1 VSNPEN
7 FKYGDIIHLPHHVSD
22 KRPRIPMVSRA
33 AQFSPFAALTGY
45 DAAIRE
51 TGRLTDRRIE
61 LSEEQLQELDR
72 KQQLLMEN
80 IRDCPEVS
88 VTYFVPDERKQGG
101 AYITVTGRVKRINPY
116 TRAMT
121 LTDQTSIPMDE
132 ILELESDLFQKII

>member
-7 FKYGDIIHLPHHVSD
+7 FKYGDIIYLPHHVSD
-22 KRPRIPMVSRA
+22 KQPRMSMVSRA

-61 LSEEQLQELDR
+61 LSEELLQELDR
-72 KQQLLMEN
+72 KQQLLKKN

-101 AYITVTGRVKRINPY
+101 AYTTVTGRVKGINPY
-116 TRAMT
+116 TRTMT

-132 ILELESDLFQKII
+132 ILELESDLFWKTI

>member
-1 VSNPEN
+1 MSNPEN

>member
-132 ILELESDLFQKII
+132 ILELESDLFRKII

>member
-1 VSNPEN
+1 MSNPEN

-88 VTYFVPDERKQGG
+88 VTYFVPDEQKQGG
-101 AYITVTGRVKRINPY
+101 AYITITGRVKRINPY

-132 ILELESDLFQKII
+132 ILELESDLFRKII

>member
-1 VSNPEN
+1 MSNPEN

-101 AYITVTGRVKRINPY
+101 AYITITGRVKRINPY